1 LVEQSGASLSFE
13 VKDHVRQRVP
23 FEQVLAHHKRE
34 RPDRAFAR
42 GAFDNV
48 NAFGGDA
55 VEFDGPEMPILPL
68 PDRPGF
74 QRRAGKHLFIGRIL
88 SPARPPASGLKA
100 RSLDDWSELSGSAP
114 GRTGRWK
121 SGRQTSPAKRVFSC
135 CGTPRF

>member
-1 LVEQSGASLSFE
+1 VLVSLEEAPRGQRDLLRVEIGREGEVREVFAVIARRVKPAAMQVSTLTRLIGERRVPVGLVEQSGASLSFE

-74 QRRAGKHLFIGRIL
+74 
-88 SPARPPASGLKA
+88 
-100 RSLDDWSELSGSAP
+100 
-114 GRTGRWK
+114 
-121 SGRQTSPAKRVFSC
+121 
-135 CGTPRF
+135 